1 MKAVELGLVKYLLK
15 PISHDK
21 FLPVLLQCS
30 KMLKEKK
37 SNLKYLSKE
46 CIFDS
51 FNQVLLMNNKLVKLT
66 HNERDFLNLLCLS
79 SSGILSYEEIQ
90 NNIWPDRLMSGD
102 AIHSL
107 ARNLRR
113 KLPEDSLQNL
123 SKIGYKIVLIK
134 EEHLLL

>member
-102 AIHSL
+102 AIRSL